1 MWAEEFS
8 FGTST
13 EPEHFI
19 IPGTTKATA
28 RLMKMNDILRALVIL
43 FESFI
48 SAILL

>member
-19 IPGTTKATA
+19 MPGTTKTPA
-28 RLMKMNDILRALVIL
+28 RLMKMTDILRALLIL
-43 FESFI
+43 FESFM
-48 SAILL
+48 AVILL